1 MTAQSLDPQ
10 RPAARTIDPI
20 GAIGRRLDL
29 ALGAG
34 LLAVLE
40 LIHATTNGGGGL
52 VTAFA
57 LVPFVAPIAVRR
69 RWPLGAL
76 LASTA
81 VVLIQ
86 KPFGGQILTSLN
98 GDQAVPMLLSY
109 GAGAWLPA
117 RRSVVALATAL
128 LLMIIW
134 ELIPPGGVTTL
145 SGLPGPT
152 FYVVGLLVPT
162 WSVARLIRRDRE
174 SAREF
179 SELADAT
186 LALSREEAAAAVA
199 AERGRISGEL
209 HDIIAHS
216 VSAMVVQAG
225 SARLLL
231 RSDPERARASLGA
244 IERTGRDTLTDLRS
258 LLGMLRRQETP

>member
-1 MTAQSLDPQ
+1 MSAQLLDPP
-10 RPAARTIDPI
+10 RPGAPQLDPI
-20 GAIGRRLDL
+20 AAISRRLDL
-29 ALGAG
+29 ALAIG
-34 LLAVLE
+34 LLVVLE
-40 LIHATTNGGGGL
+40 VVHATINGAGGL

-76 LASTA
+76 LASTS
-81 VVLIQ
+81 VLLIEG
-86 KPFGGQILTSLN
+86 PFGHILNSLN
-98 GDQAVPMLLSY
+98 GDQAVPLLLSY

-117 RRSVVALATAL
+117 RRAVAALATAL
-128 LLMIIW
+128 VLMLFW
-134 ELIPPGGVTTL
+134 ALGPPDAVTSL
-145 SGLPGPT
+145 SQVPLPT
-152 FYVVGLLVPT
+152 FYVVMLLVPT
-162 WSVARLIRRDRE
+162 WSVGRLVRRDRE

-179 SELADAT
+179 SELADLT
-186 LALSREEAAAAVA
+186 LARSREEAAAAVA
-199 AERGRISGEL
+199 AERARISVEL

-244 IERTGRDTLTDLRS
+244 IERTGRDTLSDLRS
-258 LLGMLRRQETP
+258 LLGMLRRESAP